1 MSNLYYKGE
10 VITVGGDG
18 INNLAGKKIVAL
30 GDSNTQY
37 MAPTAGDPGLA
48 QAIVDL
54 TGCASLRNEGHAGC
68 KWGYTSNNPTT
79 TDGGHCISMVNKLC
93 NPYISQGYSDE
104 FDIVTMMYG
113 TNGDEGG
120 IGTSESTD
128 VTTTWGAMKYCFD
141 KLLYYFRY
149 GKIGVLLPPQ
159 RGGGIMTETIAA
171 VKECCELYSVPYYD
185 MSGQGQIPSDRCMPI
200 SIAEQDLPSSG
211 YGQIYFG
218 DNVHFSN
225 IGKQQFYHKYAA
237 FLRRLVG

>member
-1 MSNLYYKGE
+1 MSTLYYKGNP
-10 VITVGGDG
+10 ITVDGGSRPLSG
-18 INNLAGKKIVAL
+18 LKICAL

-37 MAPTAGDPGLA
+37 MEPTATDPGLSA
-48 QAIVDL
+48 AIIEL

-68 KWGYTSNNPTT
+68 TWGYTSNNPAT
-79 TDGGHCISMVNKLC
+79 TDGGHCISMVNKLV
-93 NPYISQGYSDE
+93 NPYITQVYSDE
-104 FDIVTMMYG
+104 YDIITMMYG
-113 TNGDEGG
+113 TNGDVGG
-120 IGTSESTD
+120 IGTKDSTD

-159 RGGGIMTETIAA
+159 RGAGIMTESIAA

-185 MSGQGQIPSDRCMPI
+185 MSGQGQIAGNQCMPI
-200 SIAEQDLPSSG
+200 SIEEQGLPREG

-225 IGKQQFYHKYAA
+225 IGKQQFYHKYAR
-237 FLRRLVG
+237 FLERLV

>member
-1 MSNLYYKGE
+1 MNNLYYKGE
-10 VITVGGDG
+10 IISVGGDG

-37 MAPTAGDPGLA
+37 MEPMATDPGLA

-54 TGCASLRNEGHAGC
+54 TGCASLKNEGHAGC
-68 KWGYTSNNPTT
+68 TWGYTSNNPAT

-93 NPYISQGYSDE
+93 NPYISQGYSNE

-113 TNGDEGG
+113 TNGDVGG
-120 IGTSESTD
+120 LGTKDSTD

-149 GKIGVLLPPQ
+149 SKIGVLLPPQ
-159 RGGGIMTETIAA
+159 RAGGIFEENLAA
-171 VKECCELYSVPYYD
+171 IKECCELYSVPYYD
-185 MSGQGQIPSDRCMPI
+185 ICGQGQIPADVRMPV
-200 SIAEQDLPSSG
+200 SFAEQGLSG
-211 YGQIYFG
+211 YGNAYFG

-225 IGKQQFYHKYAA
+225 LGKQQFYHKYAA